1 MGCGDC
7 LNTPPQVAQ
16 YSPSSWSMEIGNAQL
31 GQKIQELIVS
41 KRLSENVSEL
51 IAGGNMRGDEF
62 FGMDALSNEVAV
74 NLNVFGA
81 FMENR
86 ISSNV

>member
-1 MGCGDC
+1 
-7 LNTPPQVAQ
+7 
-16 YSPSSWSMEIGNAQL
+16 MEIGNAQL
-31 GQKIQELIVS
+31 GQKIQELIAP
-41 KRLSENVSEL
+41 KRLSENVDEL
-51 IAGGNMRGDEF
+51 IVGGNMRGDEF
-62 FGMDALSNEVAV
+62 FGMDALLNEVAV

>member
-1 MGCGDC
+1 
-7 LNTPPQVAQ
+7 
-16 YSPSSWSMEIGNAQL
+16 MEIGNAQL

-62 FGMDALSNEVAV
+62 FGMDTLSNEVAV

>member
-1 MGCGDC
+1 MRW
-7 LNTPPQVAQ
+7 LPQYLPQ

-31 GQKIQELIVS
+31 GQKIQELIVP

-74 NLNVFGA
+74 NLNVLGG

-86 ISSNV
+86 ISNNV